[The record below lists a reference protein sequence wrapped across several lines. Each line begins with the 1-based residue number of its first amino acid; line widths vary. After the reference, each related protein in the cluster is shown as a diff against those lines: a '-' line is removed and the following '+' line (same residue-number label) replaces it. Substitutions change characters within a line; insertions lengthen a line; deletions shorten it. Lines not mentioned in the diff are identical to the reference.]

1 MRLTE
6 AAAGTATFE
15 MPLTGWLCSPQGAIS
30 IGSLTMPTDAAM
42 GCALQTVLPA
52 GTLSVTTELSLRV
65 LRPARPGTRVVA
77 RGTVIEA
84 RRTLGLTQ
92 VRLTDETGKLVA
104 HGSSLLLVQPLR
116 PAPAKTGAQ
125 PPAPQSEGPDP
136 WQDSPPATT
145 LEQEVWDGM
154 SGLQVLSAQ
163 LAGEL
168 ALPPIH
174 YLTGLELRSA
184 ASGTATYSLPTS
196 EWLCAPRRGRVQ
208 GGAVA
213 LLAESALNGA
223 LQTML
228 PAGTALAPIDLKV
241 NYLRPLAA
249 DGRQAVASG
258 RVVHSGRRVAVAS
271 AEVLDGDRKPV
282 AVATGSA
289 IFLPGRAA
297 SLVGGNPSVV

>member
-1 MRLTE
+1 
-6 AAAGTATFE
+6 
-15 MPLTGWLCSPQGAIS
+15 MPA
-30 IGSLTMPTDAAM
+30 DAAM

-52 GTLSVTTELSLRV
+52 GTLFVTTELSLRV
-65 LRPARPGTRVVA
+65 LRPARPGARVVV

-92 VRLTDETGKLVA
+92 VRLTDETGNLVA

-116 PAPAKTGAQ
+116 PAPATTGAQ

-174 YLTGLELRSA
+174 YLTGLELRS
-184 ASGTATYSLPTS
+184 
-196 EWLCAPRRGRVQ
+196 
-208 GGAVA
+208 
-213 LLAESALNGA
+213 

-297 SLVGGNPSVV
+297 SLVGGDPSVV